1 MQVDLLAAGLVNLHK
16 HVQGHGNRG
25 QVLHFK
31 NKRGQTPF
39 TRNDLS
45 GKGAAVSP
53 GRWNEEGQTV
63 VYCACTIAMAVL
75 ETSAHIDSSGL
86 PLNRFLIGID
96 IPAELWSARVVL
108 AVSSLPPAWRAI
120 PAGRSSVSI
129 GSGWWSSSVSA
140 ILEVPSAIVPEET
153 TCILN
158 SRHSDMEKV
167 IATVIR
173 PFEYDLLF
181 R

>member
-1 MQVDLLAAGLVNLHK
+1 MRLWRIA
-16 HVQGHGNRG
+16 
-25 QVLHFK
+25 
-31 NKRGQTPF
+31 TE
-39 TRNDLS
+39 TRSYKADDLS
-45 GKGAAVSP
+45 GQGAAVNP

-63 VYCACTIAMAVL
+63 VYCAPTIAMAVL

-86 PLNRFLIGID
+86 PLNRFLIAVD
-96 IPAELWSARVVL
+96 IPVEVWSARTVM

-120 PAGRSSVSI
+120 PAGRSSVAI

-153 TCILN
+153 TCVLN
-158 SRHSDMEKV
+158 SRHSDMGKV
-167 IATVIR
+167 IATVMR

>member
-1 MQVDLLAAGLVNLHK
+1 MRLWRIA
-16 HVQGHGNRG
+16 
-25 QVLHFK
+25 
-31 NKRGQTPF
+31 TE
-39 TRNDLS
+39 TRSCKADDLS
-45 GKGAAVSP
+45 GKGAAANP
-53 GRWNEEGQTV
+53 GRWNEDGQPV
-63 VYCACTIAMAVL
+63 VYCAPTIAMAVL

-86 PLNRFLIGID
+86 PLNRFLVAID
-96 IPAELWSARVVL
+96 IPAEVWSARVVM

-140 ILEVPSAIVPEET
+140 IIELPSAIVPEET
-153 TCILN
+153 TCVLN
-158 SRHSDMEKV
+158 SRHPDMEKV
-167 IATVIR
+167 IATVMR